1 MEKENNTFKWI
12 GIYEVV
18 SGMFGILLIIY
29 AILVTTEIVEKKI
42 VLMAVIGFLFYTLN
56 VVAGVFLYQK
66 RKIGIYLSIF
76 AQILQL
82 FSFSTET
89 IKYTFCSGSFFGY
102 GINNGIFSLKV
113 ELFYVEYV
121 LTFSNNMNT
130 YFLVNFIPLTFLILL
145 IVKRFQNNN

>member
-1 MEKENNTFKWI
+1 MGKENNTFKWI

-29 AILVTTEIVEKKI
+29 AILVTTEIVEKNI

-66 RKIGIYLSIF
+66 NRIGVYLSIF
-76 AQILQL
+76 VQILQL

-102 GINNGIFSLKV
+102 GINNGTFTLKV
-113 ELFYVEYV
+113 EIFYVEYL
-121 LTFSNNMNT
+121 LTFSNNMSP
-130 YFLVNFIPLTFLILL
+130 YFLVNFIPLIFLVLL
-145 IVKRFQNNN
+145 IIKNSQNNK